1 MNKKMPE
8 SKYCPV
14 CHAIN
19 PGTAERCECG
29 YRFREDDNLT
39 DRDMAAIAR
48 RRKRRRAA
56 ETAAVAI
63 VIALLVLL
71 TVFAGI
77 KMLLLVIAGLAAAI
91 VVTLIVLKVIGVLD
105 RKKNK

>member
-1 MNKKMPE
+1 MPE

-29 YRFREDDNLT
+29 YRFRGDDNIT
-39 DRDMAAIAR
+39 DRDVAAAER
-48 RRKRRRAA
+48 RHKLRRAA
-56 ETAAVAI
+56 EGVIVAAV
-63 VIALLVLL
+63 IAVLVLL

-77 KMLLLVIAGLAAAI
+77 KVLLYVIAGLVAAI

-105 RKKNK
+105 RKKNKNK